1 MNHFEFYQLP
11 VQFHPDQSAVKQQF
25 YALSK
30 KYHPDFFVNADQ
42 EKQDEVLEL
51 STVNN
56 KAFQILRDPAKIL
69 PYVLE
74 LKNVITEGENY
85 TLPQSFLMEMMD
97 VNEVIM
103 DLQFDP
109 DAEKLAETK
118 LEIQNIEDSLN
129 KQLTELTEKFDADG
143 SDSQESL
150 LSEIKDM
157 YYRNKYIQRLKQS
170 VAKLA

>member
-1 MNHFEFYQLP
+1 MNYFEFYQLP
-11 VQFHPDQSAVKQQF
+11 LSFHPDQNLVKQQF

-30 KYHPDFFVNADQ
+30 KYHPDFYVNESSERQ
-42 EKQDEVLEL
+42 NEVLEL
-51 STVNN
+51 STINN
-56 KAFQILRDPAKIL
+56 KAFQILKDPAKIL

-74 LKNVITEGENY
+74 LKGIITEGENY

-109 DAEKLAETK
+109 DADKLNQVK
-118 LEIQNIEDSLN
+118 LEIQEIENSLDG
-129 KQLTELTEKFDADG
+129 QLTSLTKKFDEKSDG
-143 SDSQESL
+143 EGDSL

-170 VAKLA
+170 VNKLS

>member
-1 MNHFEFYQLP
+1 MNYFDFYQLP
-11 VQFHPDQSAVKQQF
+11 IQFHPDQAVVKQQF

-30 KYHPDFFVNADQ
+30 RYHPDFYVNADQ

-56 KAFQILRDPAKIL
+56 KAFQILKDPEKIL

-74 LKNVITEGENY
+74 LKSVITEGENY

-109 DAEKLAETK
+109 DADKLNQIK
-118 LEIQNIEDSLN
+118 LDIQDIEDSLN
-129 KQLTELTEKFDADG
+129 TQLTVLTKKFDADNNG
-143 SDSQESL
+143 SQDSL
-150 LSEIKDM
+150 INEIKDM

-170 VAKLA
+170 VAKLS

>member
-1 MNHFEFYQLP
+1 MNYFEFYQLP
-11 VQFHPDQSAVKQQF
+11 MQFHPDQTSVKQQF

-30 KYHPDFFVNADQ
+30 KYHPDFYVNADQ

-56 KAFQILRDPAKIL
+56 KAFQILKDPAKIL

-74 LKNVITEGENY
+74 LKGVITEGENY

-109 DAEKLAETK
+109 DTDKLNQTHLDIQEIENSLNTK
-118 LEIQNIEDSLN
+118 LISL
-129 KQLTELTEKFDADG
+129 TTKFDAENENAD
-143 SDSQESL
+143 ESL
-150 LSEIKDM
+150 LNEIKDM
-157 YYRNKYIQRLKQS
+157 YYRNKYVQRLKQS
-170 VAKLA
+170 VAKLS